1 MTERHWVDAD
11 EALEDAAQKEGAVS
25 DAAQDTTRLDRHLDD
40 ETAEELREDGHQA
53 GD

>member
-11 EALEDAAQKEGAVS
+11 EALEDAAQKEGAAS
-25 DAAQDTTRLDRHLDD
+25 DAAHESCLDRHLDD
-40 ETAEELREDGHQA
+40 ETAEQLAEDGHQA

>member
-11 EALEDAAQKEGAVS
+11 EALEDAARKEGAAT
-25 DAAQDTTRLDRHLDD
+25 DAAREASCLDRDLDD
-40 ETAEELREDGHQA
+40 ATAEEMVEDGHQA

>member
-11 EALEDAAQKEGAVS
+11 EALEDAARKEGAAY
-25 DAAQDTTRLDRHLDD
+25 DAAEQSAGVAGDLDD
-40 ETAEELREDGHQA
+40 ETAEQLVEEGHQA

>member
-11 EALEDAAQKEGAVS
+11 EALEDAARTEGALS
-25 DAAQDTTRLDRHLDD
+25 DDAHDSTRLDRHLDD
-40 ETAEELREDGHQA
+40 QTAEELREEGHQA